1 MDDIKTIELDRFEL
15 LSAYLDE
22 EASAAERKQ
31 VEAWLATDPEF
42 NQCYQQLLQLQRGF
56 QSTPVPASTSV
67 EETVEAVFAQV
78 ERKPKL
84 ALWATVGAAAA
95 VAVAAI
101 SGLFSGG
108 GSLIPQAAQNPDRP
122 ESSTVAINSPSDNL
136 KPSDLLIAIEQS
148 PVDIPVAINV
158 SDTDAR

>member
-1 MDDIKTIELDRFEL
+1 MDDIKTIEFDRFEL
-15 LSAYLDE
+15 LSAYLDD

-31 VEAWLATDPEF
+31 VEAWLANDPEF

-56 QSTPVPASTSV
+56 QATPMPASTSV

-101 SGLFSGG
+101 TGLFSGG
-108 GSLIPQAAQNPDRP
+108 GSLVPQTAQNPDRP

-158 SDTDAR
+158 SETDAR